1 MDYLPIFRDVRNQT
15 IIVAG
20 GGTVAARRCE
30 IALRAGARVKL
41 FAASIAK
48 DDFADLRDH
57 PRLKHIPRCPQPADF
72 KKAVLAF
79 SACRNEE
86 DDRKIVEM
94 ARTANVPVN
103 VADRPELCDFIMPS
117 IVDRTPLV
125 VAVSSSGA
133 SPILARMIRARLETM
148 LPAAY
153 GRLARFA
160 GEFRERV
167 MARLKNPENRRRFW
181 ERTLEGPLASHVFAG
196 DESAA
201 EALMEREL
209 ALAEAEEKSGVRG
222 EVYLVGAGPG
232 DPDLLTFKALR
243 LMQKADVVLY
253 DRLIGDGI
261 LNLVRREAERI
272 YVGKRPSDHALPQ
285 EEISDLLVRLAR
297 EGKRV
302 LRLKGGDPFVFGRG
316 GEEIEKLAEN
326 HIPFQVV
333 PGITAASGCAA
344 YAGIPLTH
352 RDHAQSCL
360 FVTAHGRDG
369 IVDLDW
375 EHVIRPNQTVAVYMG
390 LRLLPELT
398 AAFIAHGADSGLPC
412 AVVEKGTRPGQRVIT
427 GTLADIAEKVKAAKF
442 TGPAMIIVGTV
453 VTLREKLAWFEPEK
467 SASAD
472 PLPQGRFT
480 GTL

>member
-1 MDYLPIFRDVRNQT
+1 MDYLPIFRDVSERT
-15 IIVAG
+15 VVVAG

-30 IALRAGARVKL
+30 IALRAGAFVKV
-41 FAASIAK
+41 FAEK
-48 DDFADLRDH
+48 LEDDFRSIREH
-57 PRLKHIPRCPQPADF
+57 PRLEHVPRCPRPGDF
-72 KKAVLAF
+72 EGVALAYA
-79 SACRNEE
+79 ACRNEE
-86 DDRKIVEM
+86 DDRRVAEM
-94 ARTANVPVN
+94 ARAAGVPVN

-117 IVDRTPLV
+117 IVDRSPMV

-133 SPILARMIRARLETM
+133 SPILARMIRAKLETM
-148 LPAAY
+148 LPSAY

-160 GEFRERV
+160 GDFRDRV

-181 ERTLEGPLASHVFAG
+181 ERTLDGPMASLVFAG
-196 DESAA
+196 DEQAA
-201 EALMEREL
+201 ETLMTREL
-209 ALAEAEEKSGVRG
+209 EAAEAEERTGITG

-232 DPDLLTFKALR
+232 DPDLITFKALR

-272 YVGKRPSDHALPQ
+272 YVGKRPDDHTLPQ
-285 EEISDLLVRLAR
+285 ESISEMLVRLAK

-302 LRLKGGDPFVFGRG
+302 LRLKGGDPFIFGRG
-316 GEEIEKLAEN
+316 GEEIERLAEEC
-326 HIPFQVV
+326 IPFQVV
-333 PGITAASGCAA
+333 PGVTAASGCSA

-360 FVTAHGRDG
+360 FVTAHGRNG

-375 EHVIRPNQTVAVYMG
+375 KQIVRPRQTVAVYMG
-390 LRLLPELT
+390 LRILPELT
-398 AAFIAHGADSGLPC
+398 DAFIAHGVDPDMPV

-427 GTLADIAEKVKAAKF
+427 GTIGDIARKVREAGF
-442 TGPAMIIVGTV
+442 TGPAMIIIGTV
-453 VTLREKLAWFEPEK
+453 VTLREKLSWYLPEE
-467 SASAD
+467 SAGD
-472 PLPQGRFT
+472 VRPEGRFT